1 MFVISAL
8 CTSRKAKGLTSSATS
23 SSFTM
28 ISEPTSSSRTECDST
43 STFFSSE
50 MLSLRSFSLK
60 LPLSE
65 WGSVGA
71 ATAAACS

>member
-1 MFVISAL
+1 MSMISAL
-8 CTSRKAKGLTSSATS
+8 CMSRKAKGLTSSATS

-60 LPLSE
+60 LSLSE

-71 ATAAACS
+71 ATAAAFS